1 MKPLAPILTSELFPE
16 LRGHLLSLLAD
27 LAPDDWL
34 VPTAAGQWNVKDVA
48 LHLLGGD
55 LGNLSRR
62 RDQQPLPASIQGW
75 DDLVAFINRINQSWV
90 AAAQRLSTP
99 VLRDL
104 LDHSGRQMDEY
115 FMSLDP
121 FVLGTPV
128 SWAGPE
134 PAPNWLDVAREYTER
149 WHHQQQIRDA
159 THRPGLYQPRLF
171 APVLDTF
178 VRALPHTF
186 RDVAAPAN
194 TTVQLTIPGEAGGRW
209 ILQRAST
216 RWELFQGDHVGAG
229 LKPGE
234 PRPSE
239 LPHAQP
245 PTTEVTIPPE
255 IAWKIFS
262 RGIRGE
268 AARSAAKITGD
279 EALGAKVVE
288 MVSVIA

>member
-1 MKPLAPILTSELFPE
+1 MKPLAPILTSDLFPE
-16 LRGHLLSLLAD
+16 LRGHLLSLLDD

-34 VPTAAGQWNVKDVA
+34 APTTAGQWNVKDVA

-62 RDQQPLPASIQGW
+62 RDQSSLTASIHSW

-90 AAAQRLSTP
+90 AAAQRLSTQ

-115 FMSLDP
+115 FMRLDP
-121 FVLGTPV
+121 FALGTPV
-128 SWAGPE
+128 SWAGPA
-134 PAPNWLDVAREYTER
+134 PAPNWLDIAREYTER

-159 THRPGLYQPRLF
+159 THRPGLYEPRLF

-178 VRALPHTF
+178 VRALPRTF

-194 TTVQLTIPGEAGGRW
+194 TTVQLTIPGEAGGHWTLR
-209 ILQRAST
+209 RAST
-216 RWELFQGDHVGAG
+216 AWELLSGESPSPTAG
-229 LKPGE
+229 
-234 PRPSE
+234 
-239 LPHAQP
+239 
-245 PTTEVTIPPE
+245 VTIAAE
-255 IAWKIFS
+255 IAWKIFT

-268 AARSAAKITGD
+268 AARAAAKITGD
-279 EALGAKVVE
+279 QALGAKVVE